1 VAANEVVRK
10 CGSLKYTDK
19 SFGSFHRENYED
31 ILEWEDFPTKV
42 LGPKIWRHA

>member
-31 ILEWEDFPTKV
+31 ILEWEKFPTKV